1 MKLESRQSHGG
12 WDHRKGWQQIR
23 MEMDGKS
30 RALREESEQ
39 NRPRTYC
46 RINNDSDVVFSIAW
60 KETALLS
67 KSARQER
74 SSMLSFA
81 ESRLL
86 CLDFDRTI
94 AKDRA
99 RMGKVKILSF
109 QVCISCRLYVLS
121 GAYVGHIQGRPTESD
136 PCVRGQVIELRMWP
150 HPQQLLRHVET
161 WYIWNF
167 SASVFGTRRKLS
179 PIWHSFAGW
188 SEPFGSEQERW
199 KLGMKQPVIRR
210 HGKMM
215 EGKIVGA
222 IWCILDKCSRSTTIL
237 NDCNLIVTIEMAL
250 THFDFRVSWV
260 CAVHLCDIRSLRLLA
275 VLMWRAKPCSSHSVK
290 TMGLWSPPQLIIQTP
305 HPRPQF
311 WHVFHKER
319 ERVWKN
325 MKDTKEYARYERPW
339 ACLGH
344 VLIQDRYPRHHQPE
358 KVRGSRPLNHKK
370 CKQKWAAHGYTMLH
384 HFLLFHSMPGM
395 TGWHRSCLSE
405 E

>member
-121 GAYVGHIQGRPTESD
+121 GAYVGHTQGRP
-136 PCVRGQVIELRMWP
+136 
-150 HPQQLLRHVET
+150 H
-161 WYIWNF
+161 
-167 SASVFGTRRKLS
+167 
-179 PIWHSFAGW
+179 
-188 SEPFGSEQERW
+188 
-199 KLGMKQPVIRR
+199 
-210 HGKMM
+210 
-215 EGKIVGA
+215 
-222 IWCILDKCSRSTTIL
+222 
-237 NDCNLIVTIEMAL
+237 
-250 THFDFRVSWV
+250 
-260 CAVHLCDIRSLRLLA
+260 
-275 VLMWRAKPCSSHSVK
+275 
-290 TMGLWSPPQLIIQTP
+290 
-305 HPRPQF
+305 
-311 WHVFHKER
+311 
-319 ERVWKN
+319 
-325 MKDTKEYARYERPW
+325 
-339 ACLGH
+339 
-344 VLIQDRYPRHHQPE
+344 
-358 KVRGSRPLNHKK
+358 
-370 CKQKWAAHGYTMLH
+370 
-384 HFLLFHSMPGM
+384 
-395 TGWHRSCLSE
+395 
-405 E
+405 